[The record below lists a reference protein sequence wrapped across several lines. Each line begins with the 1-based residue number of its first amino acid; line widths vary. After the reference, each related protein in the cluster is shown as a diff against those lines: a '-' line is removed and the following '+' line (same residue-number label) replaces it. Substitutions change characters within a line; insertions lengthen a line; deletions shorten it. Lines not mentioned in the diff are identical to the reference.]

1 MVTQWQSLFRPQRG
15 KLSAVH
21 AAMLCLSSSQ
31 GVIAMLFCITANYTA
46 KALNAMAENPGTDRR
61 AALDKL
67 VTAAGGKLVNLYFTT
82 GDGPGAMMIVD
93 AEAAAVAAMVSTV
106 AATDSVRDIKMT
118 RLWTN
123 EEVTAIRKKRIE
135 LTKSYAPP
143 GR

>member
-1 MVTQWQSLFRPQRG
+1 
-15 KLSAVH
+15 
-21 AAMLCLSSSQ
+21 
-31 GVIAMLFCITANYTA
+31 MLFCITANYTA
-46 KALNAMAENPGTDRR
+46 KALNAMAENPSSDRR
-61 AALDKL
+61 AAIDKL

-82 GDGPGAMMIVD
+82 GDGPGAMIIVD

-123 EEVTAIRKKRIE
+123 EEVTAIRKKRVE
-135 LTKSYAPP
+135 LSKAYTPP